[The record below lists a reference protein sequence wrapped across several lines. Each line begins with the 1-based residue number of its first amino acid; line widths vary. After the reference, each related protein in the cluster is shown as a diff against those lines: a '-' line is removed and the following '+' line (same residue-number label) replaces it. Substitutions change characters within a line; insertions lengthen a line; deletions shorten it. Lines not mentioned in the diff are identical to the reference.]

1 MTTTTDQTADFEGA
15 EAAVKSA
22 GSSEDAVEVTVQ
34 TEDNST
40 AEVNTFTVVDAPVET
55 PIFDASALLRGE
67 LPMQA
72 EGEVQPEKA
81 RWYIV
86 HTYSGFE
93 HRVEATIREK
103 MRTGQDN
110 GLIDEVVM
118 PTEKVI
124 ELGKG
129 GVKRTT
135 TRKFYPGYIMLRM
148 TMTDHSWHLVQS
160 IPKVTGFVGGK
171 NRPAPMR
178 EEEAQK
184 ILTLMESRQE
194 QPRPKFSFDRNEEV
208 RVIDGPFAGFNGVVE
223 DVNYDKGKLRVSV
236 SIFGRQ
242 TPVELDFI
250 QVSKG

>member
-1 MTTTTDQTADFEGA
+1 MTTQEELTTTPQELSEDVAAVSPASQGEAPVVAA
-15 EAAVKSA
+15 EA
-22 GSSEDAVEVTVQ
+22 
-34 TEDNST
+34 
-40 AEVNTFTVVDAPVET
+40 
-55 PIFDASALLRGE
+55 E
-67 LPMQA
+67 LPAHAQPHEKA
-72 EGEVQPEKA
+72 EGSKA

-93 HRVEATIREK
+93 QRVESTIKEMVRN
-103 MRTGQDN
+103 GQDL
-110 GLIDEVVM
+110 GLIHEVIV

-129 GVKRTT
+129 GTKRTT

-148 TMTDHSWHLVQS
+148 TMTDFSWHLVQT

-171 NRPAPMR
+171 NRPAPMKDH
-178 EEEAQK
+178 EAAK
-184 ILTLMESRQE
+184 ILALMETRQE
-194 QPRPKFSFDRNEEV
+194 QPRPKFSFERGEDV
-208 RVIDGPFAGFNGVVE
+208 RVVDGPFGGFNGVVE

-250 QVSKG
+250 QVTKG